1 MQYTLSNDNF
11 EVIVDSKGCEI
22 VSVIRKSDNKQY
34 IWSGQPDIWK
44 RHNHL
49 LVLLSH
55 HPLIPTNATE
65 NTPSLPVAF
74 YVFISLSFIVICFST
89 YFDCHVRKNR

>member
-34 IWSGQPDIWK
+34 IWSG
-44 RHNHL
+44 L
-49 LVLLSH
+49 GFVVH
-55 HPLIPTNATE
+55 HKPEGYAAACSNQ
-65 NTPSLPVAF
+65 
-74 YVFISLSFIVICFST
+74 
-89 YFDCHVRKNR
+89 

>member
-34 IWSGQPDIWK
+34 IWYTSIIPAGWK
-44 RHNHL
+44 
-49 LVLLSH
+49 V
-55 HPLIPTNATE
+55 
-65 NTPSLPVAF
+65 
-74 YVFISLSFIVICFST
+74 
-89 YFDCHVRKNR
+89 

>member
-44 RHNHL
+44 KTYT
-49 LVLLSH
+49 SI
-55 HPLIPTNATE
+55 IPAGWK
-65 NTPSLPVAF
+65 V
-74 YVFISLSFIVICFST
+74 
-89 YFDCHVRKNR
+89 

>member
-34 IWSGQPDIWK
+34 IWSWTARRMEKTYTSIIPAGWK
-44 RHNHL
+44 
-49 LVLLSH
+49 V
-55 HPLIPTNATE
+55 
-65 NTPSLPVAF
+65 
-74 YVFISLSFIVICFST
+74 
-89 YFDCHVRKNR
+89 

>member
-44 RHNHL
+44 RHTP
-49 LVLLSH
+49 VLFRWLEGIRTI
-55 HPLIPTNATE
+55 LQYTRE
-65 NTPSLPVAF
+65 
-74 YVFISLSFIVICFST
+74 
-89 YFDCHVRKNR
+89 KNII

>member
-44 RHNHL
+44 RHTPVL
-49 LVLLSH
+49 FPLVGR
-55 HPLIPTNATE
+55 
-65 NTPSLPVAF
+65 
-74 YVFISLSFIVICFST
+74 Y
-89 YFDCHVRKNR
+89 KNDTSIYEGKEYHMTAWFCKRYGV

>member
-44 RHNHL
+44 RHTPVL
-49 LVLLSH
+49 FPLVGRYKNDRYFN
-55 HPLIPTNATE
+55 IRGKR
-65 NTPSLPVAF
+65 
-74 YVFISLSFIVICFST
+74 ISYDTAWFCKRYGV
-89 YFDCHVRKNR
+89 

>member
-34 IWSGQPDIWK
+34 IWSGQPDTSIIPAGWK
-44 RHNHL
+44 
-49 LVLLSH
+49 V
-55 HPLIPTNATE
+55 
-65 NTPSLPVAF
+65 
-74 YVFISLSFIVICFST
+74 
-89 YFDCHVRKNR
+89 

>member
-34 IWSGQPDIWK
+34 MVRTARHMEKTYTSIIPASWK
-44 RHNHL
+44 
-49 LVLLSH
+49 V
-55 HPLIPTNATE
+55 
-65 NTPSLPVAF
+65 
-74 YVFISLSFIVICFST
+74 
-89 YFDCHVRKNR
+89 

>member
-34 IWSGQPDIWK
+34 IWSGQPTYGKDIHQYYSRWLEGI
-44 RHNHL
+44 RTIL
-49 LVLLSH
+49 QY
-55 HPLIPTNATE
+55 TRE
-65 NTPSLPVAF
+65 
-74 YVFISLSFIVICFST
+74 
-89 YFDCHVRKNR
+89 KNII

>member
-34 IWSGQPDIWK
+34 IWSGQPDEALRRKYCHIYQQEPP
-44 RHNHL
+44 NVGVMSSIYHL
-49 LVLLSH
+49 TGSSW
-55 HPLIPTNATE
+55 LIIFQLTGVQCQQN
-65 NTPSLPVAF
+65 
-74 YVFISLSFIVICFST
+74 
-89 YFDCHVRKNR
+89 

>member
-34 IWSGQPDIWK
+34 IWS
-44 RHNHL
+44 
-49 LVLLSH
+49 
-55 HPLIPTNATE
+55 
-65 NTPSLPVAF
+65 
-74 YVFISLSFIVICFST
+74 
-89 YFDCHVRKNR
+89 

>member
-44 RHNHL
+44 RHTP
-49 LVLLSH
+49 VLSRWLEGIRT
-55 HPLIPTNATE
+55 IPQYTRE
-65 NTPSLPVAF
+65 
-74 YVFISLSFIVICFST
+74 
-89 YFDCHVRKNR
+89 KNII